1 MTQQNA
7 NNILSQYKKQAGVN
21 PAFTAFAEGVQGQK
35 TAQLA
40 YEMKHGMRGPKF
52 ASGDPKERADK
63 ILKECRKLSLRG
75 ERKQAIVLLRKA
87 IELDENNMELHLQMG
102 DMLGSRPETRVEA
115 LKSLL
120 TALRLDATDSK
131 VYLSIGSLLMLMERE
146 AEAIDYLDLAV
157 KFNPK
162 NALALIRMMHLKSH
176 RQDWSFWPQIN
187 QYLKPFRNPKL
198 IGDPFMFLPLIDDGQ
213 FQKERSIALADFSF
227 ENRNT
232 TKLNR
237 PERAPGGKI
246 RIGYFSSDFYDH
258 ATMHLMAGILEN
270 HDHERFEIFVY
281 DYGSAFQDAE
291 NKRVRETADVFR
303 DMRNMPS
310 ENITKVARED
320 MLDIAIDLKGLTRGG
335 RQEIFVDRVAPVQIA
350 YLGYPGTTGIRAM
363 DYMIGD
369 EVTIPS
375 AKQKH
380 YCEKILYMPNCYQ
393 PNDENRKIAET
404 GRTRADHGLPED
416 AFVFASFNGPYKVT
430 PAEFDIWMELLKEVE
445 NSVLWF
451 YVGERDFSDNLR
463 AEAEKRGVDGSRII
477 STGRYSPAEH
487 LERMKHADL
496 FLDAFAVNAHTTASE
511 SLWAGVP
518 MVTKL
523 GDQFAARVAGSVL
536 TAAGLE
542 DLVAKTPQQY
552 KDIAL
557 RLATDPD
564 YFAEV
569 KDKVESATHESALFD
584 TVGYTRDFEALLEQA
599 HERHMAGKSPR
610 HMRLS

>member
-7 NNILSQYKKQAGVN
+7 NNILSQRKKQAGAN
-21 PAFTAFAEGVQGQK
+21 PEFAAFADKVQGQK
-35 TAQLA
+35 MAQIA
-40 YEMKHGMRGPKF
+40 YETKHGLRNHKF
-52 ASGDPKERADK
+52 ADADPKEQAAK
-63 ILKECRKLSLRG
+63 LLKECRKLSLRG
-75 ERKQAIVLLRKA
+75 ERKQAMVLLRKA
-87 IELDENNMELHLQMG
+87 IELDEKNVELHLQMG
-102 DMLGSRPETRVEA
+102 DMLGDKPETRVEA
-115 LKSLL
+115 MKSLMI
-120 TALRLDATDSK
+120 ALRLAPKDSK
-131 VYLSIGSLLMLMERE
+131 VYLSLGSLLMQMGRE
-146 AEAIDYLDLAV
+146 AEAIDYFELAAT
-157 KFNPK
+157 FNPK
-162 NALALIRMMHLKSH
+162 NALALSRMMHLKAH
-176 RQDWSFWPQIN
+176 RQDWSFWPKVN
-187 QYLKPFRNPKL
+187 QYLKPFRGTKL
-198 IGDPFMFLPLIDDGQ
+198 IADPFVFLPLVDDGQ
-213 FQKERSIALADFSF
+213 FQKERSIALANFSF
-227 ENRNT
+227 DNRNT
-232 TKLNR
+232 TKLDR
-237 PERAPGGKI
+237 PAREPGAKI

-258 ATMHLMAGILEN
+258 ATMHLMGGIFEN
-270 HDHERFEIFVY
+270 HDRDQFEIYVY
-281 DYGSAFQDAE
+281 DYGSAFRDAE
-291 NKRVRETADVFR
+291 NQRVRDTVDVFR
-303 DMRNMPS
+303 DVRNVPGETIVS
-310 ENITKVARED
+310 LARRD
-320 MLDIAIDLKGLTRGG
+320 MLDIAIDLKGHTRGG
-335 RQEIFVDRVAPVQIA
+335 RLEMFNKRVAPVQIA
-350 YLGYPGTTGIRAM
+350 YLGYPGTTGVRAM

-369 EVTIPS
+369 EVTIPNRL
-375 AKQKH
+375 QKH

-393 PNDENRKIAET
+393 PTDENRYIAET
-404 GRTRADHGLPED
+404 GKTRADHGLPED
-416 AFVFASFNGPYKVT
+416 AFVFASFNGAYKVT

-451 YVGERDFSDNLR
+451 YVGERDHSDRLR

-477 STGRYSPAEH
+477 ATGRFSPAEH

-542 DLVAKTPQQY
+542 ELVAKTPQQY
-552 KDIAL
+552 KAIAL

-569 KDKVESATHESALFD
+569 KEKLETCPQDSALFD